1 MDEPGRTAGR
11 LFDEW
16 TSETAI
22 RRKTGK
28 AKTSKPRKNTSR
40 TDLTSI
46 QDGLRTSAS
55 KKIAEYLLTKGYSA
69 SYICSGNGTVADDP
83 ILRRFP
89 ITLPSYPHFRHGSPD
104 IPFVQKRS
112 YEHFVRG
119 LLHNRA

>member
-1 MDEPGRTAGR
+1 M
-11 LFDEW
+11 
-16 TSETAI
+16 
-22 RRKTGK
+22 
-28 AKTSKPRKNTSR
+28 
-40 TDLTSI
+40 
-46 QDGLRTSAS
+46 
-55 KKIAEYLLTKGYSA
+55 TKGYSA